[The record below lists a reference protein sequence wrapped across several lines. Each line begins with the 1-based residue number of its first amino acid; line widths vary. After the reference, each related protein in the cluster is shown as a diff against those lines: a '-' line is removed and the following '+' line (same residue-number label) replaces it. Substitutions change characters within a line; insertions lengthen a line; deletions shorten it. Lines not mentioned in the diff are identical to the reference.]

1 MNKQPSIKQAL
12 GETDIYL
19 LDQIMKGRYHET
31 DKILDEGCGT
41 GRNMHWFLQN
51 GIEIVGIDKNKDLI
65 AELKLANPTI
75 SPDRFQVSLVEKIP
89 FPDNYFDHAISI
101 AVLHFATNP
110 SHFNSMLAELV
121 RVVKP
126 GGSLFIRIASVMG
139 IEDKV
144 ILINDGVYKIPDGST
159 RFLLTKPLLSS
170 SMLQNNLSFLEP
182 LKTVNVD
189 DIRCMSTLVLQKN

>member
-1 MNKQPSIKQAL
+1 
-12 GETDIYL
+12 
-19 LDQIMKGRYHET
+19 MKGRYHET
-31 DKILDEGCGT
+31 DKILDQGCGT

-51 GIEIVGIDKNKDLI
+51 GIEIYGIDKSEEII
-65 AELKLANPTI
+65 AGIKLANPTL
-75 SPDRFQVSLVEKIP
+75 SPDRFKVSLIEKMP

-101 AVLHFATNP
+101 AVLHFASSTP
-110 SHFNSMLAELV
+110 HFQSMLAELV

-139 IEDKV
+139 IEDK
-144 ILINDGVYKIPDGST
+144 INLINDGVYKIPDGST
-159 RFLLTKPLLSS
+159 RFLLTRPLLTSS
-170 SMLQNNLSFLEP
+170 VLQNNLSFLEP